1 MCEKY
6 IHETFDEQTIKQK
19 IKIENFR
26 DYLRLI
32 NKSID
37 EGNYNQSLLDEVCD
51 MIDGYYKKNNI
62 DNDSVSDGDSLKFL
76 ESDTEEEKEK
86 VEKTNEEKAEEP
98 KEEKVEEI
106 NEEKVEESKEV
117 EETRKES
124 GKKEKK
130 KKDVSYIP
138 FITNEHDIES
148 KLFNPYKDD
157 YTIYNH
163 INRFTNFYQRF

>member
-6 IHETFDEQTIKQK
+6 IHETFEIEPTEKTIKQK

-86 VEKTNEEKAEEP
+86 VEETNEEKAEEP
-98 KEEKVEEI
+98 KEEKE
-106 NEEKVEESKEV
+106 EESKEEKV